1 MYLPLQK
8 QVTIQESKIHGL
20 GLFAKEDINKDTIL
34 GITHVKHDEFQDGW
48 IRTPMGGFYN
58 HSRTPNCYLA
68 THYLQTTDV
77 KELVTLMD
85 IPAGTELTCTY
96 TLWDIESLGIM

>member
-1 MYLPLQK
+1 
-8 QVTIQESKIHGL
+8 
-20 GLFAKEDINKDTIL
+20 
-34 GITHVKHDEFQDGW
+34 
-48 IRTPMGGFYN
+48 MGGFYN

-68 THYLQTTDV
+68 TRYLQTTDV

-85 IPAGTELTCTY
+85 IQAGTELTCTY